1 METNCSKAYAG
12 FFTRLLAYMIDCMI
26 SGMVVGMVTIPLRIA
41 SGSID
46 FLSAN
51 FIFHFTVV
59 DVVSYVGVAA
69 YFVLLTYFAH
79 ATLGKMLLRLQVVTD
94 EKEWTFINILYRET
108 IGRFLSAIF
117 NIGYLAVVVTQ
128 KKQGFHDMLC
138 DTYVV
143 YKGMEPCNGN
153 TANKKMEPSGAN
165 STYNETAYYNV
176 NAEKIESY
184 DASVANE
191 NLESY
196 DGNIVNDNQKSYDAN
211 TVNEN
216 SEFCD
221 TNTVNEKEDS
231 GNMNAAD
238 MAMNACSNENNS
250 CNTETTGNGTVF
262 VVHEPVEQSGSYPA
276 SVEQIKETNKNDV
289 PTYY

>member
-1 METNCSKAYAG
+1 MDTNCSKAYAG

-41 SGSID
+41 SGSVD
-46 FLSAN
+46 FLSDN

-59 DVVSYVGVAA
+59 DVISYVGVAA

-79 ATLGKMLLRLQVVTD
+79 ATLGKMLLHLQVVTD

-153 TANKKMEPSGAN
+153 TANKKMKPIGAN
-165 STYNETAYYNV
+165 STYNETSYYNV
-176 NAEKIESY
+176 NAEKVET
-184 DASVANE
+184 
-191 NLESY
+191 
-196 DGNIVNDNQKSYDAN
+196 YDAN

-238 MAMNACSNENNS
+238 MAMNSCSKENNS
-250 CNTETTGNGTVF
+250 CNTETTENGTVF
-262 VVHEPVEQSGSYPA
+262 IVHEPVEQSGSYPTA
-276 SVEQIKETNKNDV
+276 VAQSKETKKNDV